1 MAIDSN
7 EIYYFD
13 ISKIGRDFTGTKDVS
28 ILYNEQSLLEA
39 ITNILATEPGER
51 VMKPDFGCN
60 LSKYVFEPIDYI
72 TASDIQTEII
82 YAINKF
88 EPRVENLLVNVTPLE
103 DLNTFKI
110 EVIFNMKI
118 KNPDETQTIVLKLN
132 KIR

>member
-1 MAIDSN
+1 MAITDS

-51 VMKPDFGCN
+51 VMNPEFGCK

-72 TASDIQTEII
+72 TAGDIQSEII

-88 EPRVENLLVNVTPLE
+88 ESRVENLVVKVTPLE
-103 DLNTFKI
+103 DLNTFEI

-118 KNPDETQTIVLKLN
+118 KNPDETQIIILKLN

>member
-1 MAIDSN
+1 MAVTNDQ
-7 EIYYFD
+7 IYYFD
-13 ISKIGRDFTGTKDVS
+13 ISKIGRDFTGTKDIS

-51 VMKPDFGCN
+51 VMNPEFGCS
-60 LSKYVFEPIDYI
+60 LSKYLFEPIDYI
-72 TASDIQTEII
+72 TAGDIQTEII

-88 EPRVENLLVNVTPLE
+88 ETRIENLVVNINPLE
-103 DLNTFKI
+103 DLNTFEI

-118 KNPDETQTIVLKLN
+118 KNPEDTQTIIIKLN